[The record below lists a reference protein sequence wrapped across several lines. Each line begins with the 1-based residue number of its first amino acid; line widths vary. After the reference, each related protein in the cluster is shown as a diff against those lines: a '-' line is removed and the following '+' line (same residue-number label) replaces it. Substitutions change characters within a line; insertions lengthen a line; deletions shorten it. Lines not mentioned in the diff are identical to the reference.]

1 MKNKISYKH
10 VTWGRLIAVI
20 LIPTVA
26 VILGGCAGSGNKG
39 TLKRDRE
46 LDNQFMRYEVIPDHR
61 YYFSGGYAKP
71 NAILGIHKD
80 YELVSTLW
88 QPVMIST
95 EQLEKW
101 IRTIDPESYRG
112 PAGYFAAYILDPTGK
127 RVGIWYSIQSY
138 TPIRFLEGNKIEVIT
153 PDLRQPDD
161 EPIRLRGRGVF

>member
-1 MKNKISYKH
+1 VKKKSANKNCAW
-10 VTWGRLIAVI
+10 TRAIAFF
-20 LIPTVA
+20 LLFA
-26 VILGGCAGSGNKG
+26 VVLTFIGCAGSGKRG

-80 YELVSTLW
+80 YQLVSTLW
-88 QPVMIST
+88 QPV
-95 EQLEKW
+95 Q
-101 IRTIDPESYRG
+101 IR
-112 PAGYFAAYILDPTGK
+112 DPTGK